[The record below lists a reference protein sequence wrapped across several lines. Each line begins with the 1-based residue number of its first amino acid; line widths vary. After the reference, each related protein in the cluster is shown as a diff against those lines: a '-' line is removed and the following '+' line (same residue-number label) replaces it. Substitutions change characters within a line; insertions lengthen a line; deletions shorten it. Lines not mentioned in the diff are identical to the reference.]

1 MLSLF
6 RVAKINLKKFG
17 IQLLI
22 LASSCR
28 NFGIKLQSLFGNPGF
43 LVLDLI
49 RFVSDFAVVL
59 KMVNP

>member
-28 NFGIKLQSLFGNPGF
+28 NFGIKLQSLPGNSSF